1 MDKLDFLNEYIK
13 KCVIYDFSDV
23 EILENRN
30 IFSYSHRLDNFECFL
45 NSLENI
51 RFKSGMSVY
60 NFYFNQKNKKAIM
73 LKECELRSQNADIG
87 QTHYEFITEIGEILD
102 FYNIDDRDFLVNI
115 GNIFISNKFQTGLAE
130 YNDDYIC
137 KCNKEKIKPVESLM
151 QLKLLGLE
159 SNGNFIMYDDN
170 EELFKYAS
178 DDIYNDFLIQVKDV
192 PKQTFYKLKNINNI
206 SELLSHIK
214 AILE

>member
-115 GNIFISNKFQTGLAE
+115 GNIFISNKFHTGLA
-130 YNDDYIC
+130 
-137 KCNKEKIKPVESLM
+137 
-151 QLKLLGLE
+151 
-159 SNGNFIMYDDN
+159 
-170 EELFKYAS
+170 
-178 DDIYNDFLIQVKDV
+178 
-192 PKQTFYKLKNINNI
+192 
-206 SELLSHIK
+206 
-214 AILE
+214 

>member
-1 MDKLDFLNEYIK
+1 
-13 KCVIYDFSDV
+13 
-23 EILENRN
+23 
-30 IFSYSHRLDNFECFL
+30 
-45 NSLENI
+45 
-51 RFKSGMSVY
+51 
-60 NFYFNQKNKKAIM
+60 
-73 LKECELRSQNADIG
+73 
-87 QTHYEFITEIGEILD
+87 
-102 FYNIDDRDFLVNI
+102 
-115 GNIFISNKFQTGLAE
+115 
-130 YNDDYIC
+130 
-137 KCNKEKIKPVESLM
+137 M